1 MNLKEQLKRHE
12 GYKLK
17 PYKCPAGFRTIGAG
31 HNYDANP
38 LPEGMAEYL
47 DDHGRITDE
56 MADQLLERDIAAA
69 RSGCEKLYPR
79 FKEFSEARQNAL
91 IDMMFNM
98 GYRTLRSF
106 KITNLLINSNNWTG
120 AADNLVKTK
129 WYRQVK
135 GRAKTVCSMLR
146 EG

>member
-1 MNLKEQLKRHE
+1 MNLKEQLKLHE

-17 PYKCPAGFRTIGAG
+17 PYTCPAGFRTIGVG

-38 LPEGMAEYL
+38 LPEAIAQHL
-47 DDHGRITDE
+47 DACGSITGE
-56 MADQLLERDIAAA
+56 MADQLLGQDIAAA
-69 RSGCEKLYPR
+69 RRNCEKLYPR
-79 FKEFSEARQNAL
+79 FKEFSEVRQSAL

-98 GYRTLRSF
+98 GYRTMRSF
-106 KITNLLINSNNWTG
+106 KTTNLLINSNNWRG

-135 GRAKTVCSMLR
+135 GRAKTVCAMLR